1 MRSVH
6 SFPFTIGR
14 DVSGCVGAASER
26 GKATAR
32 YMLHMCVKGRL
43 VFVARG
49 HGHLFEINFVLHHHF
64 FEEAHK
70 QTPVIVS
77 YIFRSLPILEYHHAS
92 HPYAYGFAIRRSCV
106 RSSER
111 CLFVRRPLNDT
122 LAIKLTR
129 RQIKEWTQHCR
140 RCIFRAIRVQPQQ
153 RSSQLWRFSFR
164 VR

>member
-64 FEEAHK
+64 FEEATSRLLSLSHTSFEVF
-70 QTPVIVS
+70 QYSSIIMHLTPVLKALLFAGLVYGQVNGVPS
-77 YIFRSLPILEYHHAS
+77 FVDLSLTH
-92 HPYAYGFAIRRSCV
+92 
-106 RSSER
+106 
-111 CLFVRRPLNDT
+111 
-122 LAIKLTR
+122 
-129 RQIKEWTQHCR
+129 
-140 RCIFRAIRVQPQQ
+140 
-153 RSSQLWRFSFR
+153 
-164 VR
+164 